1 MVGVNLDPLLRYD
14 ADEFVLHIHMHMH
27 MHVLLINVTIINQL
41 LTINIRLQK
50 HKCITQ
56 FLLR

>member
-1 MVGVNLDPLLRYD
+1 MVGVNVNTLLNYD
-14 ADEFVLHIHMHMH
+14 ANEFVVHTH

-41 LTINIRLQK
+41 FTINIRLQTRN
-50 HKCITQ
+50 CVTQ